1 VKNGCFLGL
10 KTCSKG
16 LGAVFRGKNPW
27 EKSMLSIWVFLA
39 VRSPDCGR
47 YSFGNVDGAESLD

>member
-27 EKSMLSIWVFLA
+27 EKSMLSRWVFLVA
-39 VRSPDCGR
+39 GSPDDGY
-47 YSFGNVDGAESLD
+47 YSLVNVNGVKYLD